1 MNFRWVTL
9 HRMYWPMLKATAV
22 WALILVLAILNGALR
37 EAVLLPALGKPWGL
51 TLSGL
56 LLAACIVAVALAFVP
71 RIVRQGGV
79 EPWRIG
85 LRWLVLTLVFEFGF
99 GRLVQGRS
107 WDELLQAYTF
117 ADGNLWPLVLVVT
130 AVAPSLAVWLAH
142 GRHP

>member
-1 MNFRWVTL
+1 
-9 HRMYWPMLKATAV
+9 MLKATAV

-51 TLSGL
+51 LLSGL

-130 AVAPSLAVWLAH
+130 AVAPSLAVWRA
-142 GRHP
+142 GRP

>member
-1 MNFRWVTL
+1 
-9 HRMYWPMLKATAV
+9 MLKATAV
-22 WALILVLAILNGALR
+22 WALILVLATLNGALR

-51 TLSGL
+51 LLSGL

-130 AVAPSLAVWLAH
+130 AVAPSLAVWRA
-142 GRHP
+142 GRP

>member
-1 MNFRWVTL
+1 MI
-9 HRMYWPMLKATAV
+9 KATAV

-130 AVAPSLAVWLAH
+130 AVAPSLAVWRA
-142 GRHP
+142 GRP

>member
-1 MNFRWVTL
+1 
-9 HRMYWPMLKATAV
+9 MLKATAV

-56 LLAACIVAVALAFVP
+56 LLAACIVAVALACVP
-71 RIVRQGGV
+71 RIVRTGTV

-85 LRWLVLTLVFEFGF
+85 LRWLVLTLAFEFGF

-117 ADGNLWPLVLVVT
+117 ADGNLWPLVLLVT
-130 AVAPSLAVWLAH
+130 AVAPSLAMWWAQ
-142 GRHP
+142 GRKP